1 MHSKVTLHKSDA
13 EQGKGDVM
21 EDGDGNLE
29 LLLLPREGSAIS
41 EKTRDEDCKVKKPTQ
56 PIVTCEPP
64 SPIARLVRLSLADLS
79 NTLGFSMC
87 TSIPPKPSW
96 THISRSFS
104 KPEEKLEVSIG
115 KKRVSPPKKKQQ
127 GATKK

>member
-41 EKTRDEDCKVKKPTQ
+41 EKTRDELRTVK
-56 PIVTCEPP
+56 
-64 SPIARLVRLSLADLS
+64 
-79 NTLGFSMC
+79 
-87 TSIPPKPSW
+87 
-96 THISRSFS
+96 
-104 KPEEKLEVSIG
+104 
-115 KKRVSPPKKKQQ
+115 
-127 GATKK
+127 